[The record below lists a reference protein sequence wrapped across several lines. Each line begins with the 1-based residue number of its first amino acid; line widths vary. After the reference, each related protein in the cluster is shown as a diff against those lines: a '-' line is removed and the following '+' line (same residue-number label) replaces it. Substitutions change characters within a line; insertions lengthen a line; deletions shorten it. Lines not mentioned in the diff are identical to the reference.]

1 MFDTLLESNSKHQR
15 VIGGTVASVV
25 AHAGVIATAVF
36 GTAQVPV
43 REAPRLDGVRRIY
56 FPPAPLVVSIS
67 ASLAPPH
74 TVVKRLVM
82 PVVHTKAPILKVA
95 QVEIGDLISA
105 PPARS
110 QAPVLVADD
119 QGGNATRVTDVADE
133 FPPDQVDRQA
143 ALLSGTSAL
152 TYPEPLRRSRVGGQV
167 VAIFIVETDGHVEAD
182 SVHVAR
188 SDNALFEE
196 VVLTAL
202 QRMRFSPAEIRGRKV
217 RQLVQMPF
225 VFAIRK

>member
-1 MFDTLLESNSKHQR
+1 
-15 VIGGTVASVV
+15 
-25 AHAGVIATAVF
+25 
-36 GTAQVPV
+36 
-43 REAPRLDGVRRIY
+43 
-56 FPPAPLVVSIS
+56 
-67 ASLAPPH
+67 
-74 TVVKRLVM
+74 
-82 PVVHTKAPILKVA
+82 
-95 QVEIGDLISA
+95 
-105 PPARS
+105 
-110 QAPVLVADD
+110 VADA
-119 QGGNATRVTDVADE
+119 QGGNATRVADAVDE

-182 SVHVAR
+182 SVHFAR

-202 QRMRFSPAEIRGRKV
+202 QRMRFSPAEIGGRKV